1 MFFILLPVCD
11 ICGQSVAMFM
21 CGRCDNKQLCTA
33 CDERWHQHPKRKN
46 HDRQKLRVL
55 KPRFRVSETKHVFSF
70 TIFFLYTWNHYIKYM
85 MFWVLKLFLQMSS
98 TEQNSD
104 DHEYLSAKESHALIP
119 SPTPQQTHDQLPQEV
134 LQYATQDATQNQP
147 YYSTNEQPPYCIK
160 PIVTPY
166 SAGSNVNQS
175 HYVMS
180 ANNNNMDLSTMH
192 HSVQNVPG
200 MEEHHPQEGLISG

>member
-1 MFFILLPVCD
+1 MFSILLPVCD

-55 KPRFRVSETKHVFSF
+55 KPRFRLSETKHIFSF
-70 TIFFLYTWNHYIKYM
+70 TIFFLCTWNHYIKYM

-160 PIVTPY
+160 PIMTPY